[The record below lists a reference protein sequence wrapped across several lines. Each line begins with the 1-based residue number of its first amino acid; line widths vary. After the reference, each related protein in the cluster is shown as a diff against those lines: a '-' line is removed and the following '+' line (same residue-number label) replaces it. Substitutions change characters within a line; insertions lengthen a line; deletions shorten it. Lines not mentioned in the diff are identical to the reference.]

1 MIMDIDKKI
10 AEAMKSHDEV
20 ALRTY
25 RLIKT
30 EFVNATKNGI
40 VLDDATEIKLL
51 NKMITQHKDSI
62 LQYEAGNRT
71 DLAKNEVEE
80 LNLLQTLVP
89 AEPTDEEITACT
101 VKCINEFRKSNLVE
115 NEQLSMKHMK
125 QILSMVQLE
134 YPTANGKLVSS
145 ILKSKI

>member
-1 MIMDIDKKI
+1 MDINKKI
-10 AEAMKSHDEV
+10 AEAIKSHDEV

-30 EFVNATKNGI
+30 EFVNAVKNGI
-40 VLDDATEIKLL
+40 TIDNAVEIKLI
-51 NKMITQHKDSI
+51 NKMIAQHKDSI
-62 LQYEAGNRT
+62 AQYEAGNRA
-71 DLAKNEVEE
+71 DLASNEAEE
-80 LNLLQTLVP
+80 LKILQTLVP
-89 AEPTDEEITACT
+89 AEPTEEEITTCT
-101 VKCINEFRKSNLVE
+101 INCINEFRASHLAE

-134 YPTANGKLVSS
+134 YPTASGKLVSS

>member
-1 MIMDIDKKI
+1 MDIDKKI

-30 EFVNATKNGI
+30 EFVNVTKNGI
-40 VLDDATEIKLL
+40 TIDNAVEIKLI
-51 NKMITQHKDSI
+51 NKMIAQHKDSI
-62 LQYEAGNRT
+62 AQYKAGNRA
-71 DLAKNEVEE
+71 DLASNEAEE
-80 LNLLQTLVP
+80 LKILQTLVP
-89 AEPTDEEITACT
+89 AEPTEEEITACT
-101 VKCINEFRKSNLVE
+101 INCINEFRTSHLPE

>member
-1 MIMDIDKKI
+1 MDIDKKI

-40 VLDDATEIKLL
+40 VLDAATEIKLI
-51 NKMITQHKDSI
+51 NKMIAQHKDSI
-62 LQYEAGNRT
+62 SQYEAGNRA
-71 DLAKNEVEE
+71 DLANNEAEE
-80 LNLLQTLVP
+80 LKILQTLVP
-89 AEPTDEEITACT
+89 AEPTEEEITACT
-101 VKCINEFRKSNLVE
+101 INCINEFRTSHLPE

-134 YPTANGKLVSS
+134 YPTASGKLVSS
-145 ILKSKI
+145 ILKSRI

>member
-1 MIMDIDKKI
+1 MDIDKKI
-10 AEAMKSHDEV
+10 AEAMKSHDKV

-40 VLDDATEIKLL
+40 TIDNDVEIKLI
-51 NKMITQHKDSI
+51 NKMIAQHKDSI
-62 LQYEAGNRT
+62 AQYEAGNRA
-71 DLAKNEVEE
+71 DLASNEAEE
-80 LNLLQTLVP
+80 LKILQTLVP
-89 AEPTDEEITACT
+89 VEPTEEEITACT
-101 VKCINEFRKSNLVE
+101 INCINEFRASHLSE

-125 QILSMVQLE
+125 QILSMVQLK
-134 YPTANGKLVSS
+134 YPTASGKLVSS

>member
-1 MIMDIDKKI
+1 MDIDKKI

-30 EFVNATKNGI
+30 EFVNAIKNGTTI
-40 VLDDATEIKLL
+40 DNAVEIKLI
-51 NKMITQHKDSI
+51 NKMIAQHKDSI
-62 LQYEAGNRT
+62 AQYEAGNRT
-71 DLAKNEVEE
+71 DLANNEAEE
-80 LNLLQTLVP
+80 LKILQTLVP
-89 AEPTDEEITACT
+89 AEPTEEEITACT
-101 VKCINEFRKSNLVE
+101 INCINEFRTSYLPE

-134 YPTANGKLVSS
+134 YPTASGKLVSS
-145 ILKSKI
+145 ILKSRV

>member
-1 MIMDIDKKI
+1 MDIDKRI

-30 EFVNATKNGI
+30 EFVNAIKNGI
-40 VLDDATEIKLL
+40 TIDNATEAKLL
-51 NKMITQHKDSI
+51 TKMIAQHKDSI
-62 LQYEAGNRT
+62 TQYEAGNRA
-71 DLAKNEVEE
+71 DLAKNEAEE
-80 LNLLQTLVP
+80 LKILQTLVP
-89 AEPTDEEITACT
+89 AEPTEEEITACT
-101 VKCINEFRKSNLVE
+101 LNCINEFCAHTLPE

-134 YPTANGKLVSS
+134 YPTASGKLVSS

>member
-1 MIMDIDKKI
+1 MDIDKRI

-40 VLDDATEIKLL
+40 TIDNAMEAKLL
-51 NKMITQHKDSI
+51 TKMITQHKDSI
-62 LQYEAGNRT
+62 AQYEAGNRA
-71 DLAKNEVEE
+71 DLAKNEAEE
-80 LNLLQTLVP
+80 LKILQTLVP
-89 AEPTDEEITACT
+89 AEPTEEEITACT
-101 VKCINEFRKSNLVE
+101 LNCINEFRAYILPE
-115 NEQLSMKHMK
+115 NEKLSMKHMK

-134 YPTANGKLVSS
+134 YPTASGKLVSS

>member
-1 MIMDIDKKI
+1 MDIDKKI

-40 VLDDATEIKLL
+40 IIDNAVEIKLI
-51 NKMITQHKDSI
+51 NKMIAQHKDSI
-62 LQYEAGNRT
+62 AQYKAGNRA
-71 DLAKNEVEE
+71 DLASNEAEE
-80 LNLLQTLVP
+80 LKILQTLVP
-89 AEPTDEEITACT
+89 AEPTEEEITACT
-101 VKCINEFRKSNLVE
+101 INCINEFRTSHLPE

-134 YPTANGKLVSS
+134 YPTASGKLVSS
-145 ILKSKI
+145 ILKSRI

>member
-1 MIMDIDKKI
+1 MDIDKKI

-40 VLDDATEIKLL
+40 IIDNAVEIKLI
-51 NKMITQHKDSI
+51 NKMIAQHKDSI
-62 LQYEAGNRT
+62 AQYKAGNRA
-71 DLAKNEVEE
+71 DLASNEAEE
-80 LNLLQTLVP
+80 LKILQTLVP
-89 AEPTDEEITACT
+89 AEPTEEEITACT
-101 VKCINEFRKSNLVE
+101 INCINEFRTSHLPE

>member
-1 MIMDIDKKI
+1 MDIDKKI

-40 VLDDATEIKLL
+40 TIDNAVEIKLI
-51 NKMITQHKDSI
+51 NKMIAQHKDSI
-62 LQYEAGNRT
+62 AQYEAGNRA
-71 DLAKNEVEE
+71 DLASNEAEE
-80 LNLLQTLVP
+80 LKILQTLVP
-89 AEPTDEEITACT
+89 AEPTEEEITACT
-101 VKCINEFRKSNLVE
+101 INCINEFRASYLSE

-134 YPTANGKLVSS
+134 YPTASGKLVSS
-145 ILKSKI
+145 ILKNKI

>member
-1 MIMDIDKKI
+1 MDIDKKI

-30 EFVNATKNGI
+30 EFVNAIKNGI
-40 VLDDATEIKLL
+40 TINNAVEIKLI
-51 NKMITQHKDSI
+51 NKMIAQHKDSI
-62 LQYEAGNRT
+62 AQYEAGNRA
-71 DLAKNEVEE
+71 DLASNEAEE
-80 LNLLQTLVP
+80 LKILQTLVP
-89 AEPTDEEITACT
+89 AEPTEEEITVCT
-101 VKCINEFRKSNLVE
+101 INCINEFRASHLSE

-134 YPTANGKLVSS
+134 YPTASGKLVSS
-145 ILKSKI
+145 ILKNKI

>member
-1 MIMDIDKKI
+1 MDIDKKI
-10 AEAMKSHDEV
+10 AEAIKSHDEV

-40 VLDDATEIKLL
+40 VLDDAIEIKLI
-51 NKMITQHKDSI
+51 NKMIAQHKDSI
-62 LQYEAGNRT
+62 AQYKAGNRT
-71 DLAKNEVEE
+71 DLAKNEAEE

-101 VKCINEFRKSNLVE
+101 VKCINEFRKFNLAE

>member
-1 MIMDIDKKI
+1 MDIDKKI

-40 VLDDATEIKLL
+40 IIDNAVEIKLI
-51 NKMITQHKDSI
+51 NKMIAQHKDSI
-62 LQYEAGNRT
+62 AQYKAGNRA
-71 DLAKNEVEE
+71 DLASNEAEE
-80 LNLLQTLVP
+80 LKILQTLVP
-89 AEPTDEEITACT
+89 AEPTEEEITACT
-101 VKCINEFRKSNLVE
+101 INCINEFRTSHLPE

-125 QILSMVQLE
+125 QIISMVQLE
-134 YPTANGKLVSS
+134 YRTASGKLVSS
-145 ILKSKI
+145 ILKSRI

>member
-30 EFVNATKNGI
+30 EFVNAIKNGM
-40 VLDDATEIKLL
+40 VLDDATEIKLI
-51 NKMITQHKDSI
+51 NKMIAQYKDSI
-62 LQYEAGNRT
+62 SQYEAGNRT

-89 AEPTDEEITACT
+89 AEPTDEEIIACT
-101 VKCINEFRKSNLVE
+101 VKCINEFRASKLAE

-134 YPTANGKLVSS
+134 YPTASGKLVSS
-145 ILKSKI
+145 ILKSRI

>member
-1 MIMDIDKKI
+1 MNIDKKI

-30 EFVNATKNGI
+30 EFVNAVKNGI
-40 VLDDATEIKLL
+40 TIDNAVEIKLI
-51 NKMITQHKDSI
+51 NKMIAQHKDSI
-62 LQYEAGNRT
+62 AQYKDGNRV
-71 DLAKNEVEE
+71 DLANNEEEE
-80 LNLLQTLVP
+80 LKILQTLVP
-89 AEPTDEEITACT
+89 AEPTEEEITTCT
-101 VKCINEFRKSNLVE
+101 INCINEFRASHLAE

-134 YPTANGKLVSS
+134 YPTASGKLVSS
-145 ILKSKI
+145 ILKSRI

>member
-1 MIMDIDKKI
+1 MDINKKI

-30 EFVNATKNGI
+30 EFVNAAKNGI
-40 VLDDATEIKLL
+40 TIDNAAEIKLI
-51 NKMITQHKDSI
+51 NKMIAQHKDSI
-62 LQYEAGNRT
+62 AQYEAGNRA
-71 DLAKNEVEE
+71 DLASNESEE
-80 LNLLQTLVP
+80 LKILQTLVP
-89 AEPTDEEITACT
+89 AEPTEEEITTCT
-101 VKCINEFRKSNLVE
+101 INCINEFRVSHLAE

-134 YPTANGKLVSS
+134 YPTASGKLVSS

>member
-1 MIMDIDKKI
+1 MDIDKKI

-30 EFVNATKNGI
+30 KFVNATKNGI
-40 VLDDATEIKLL
+40 VLDDAAKLI

-62 LQYEAGNRT
+62 SQYEAGNRT
-71 DLAKNEVEE
+71 DLAKNEAEE

-89 AEPTDEEITACT
+89 AEPTD
-101 VKCINEFRKSNLVE
+101 
-115 NEQLSMKHMK
+115 
-125 QILSMVQLE
+125 
-134 YPTANGKLVSS
+134 
-145 ILKSKI
+145 

>member
-1 MIMDIDKKI
+1 MDIDKKI

-40 VLDDATEIKLL
+40 TIDNAVEIKLI
-51 NKMITQHKDSI
+51 NKMIAQHKDSI
-62 LQYEAGNRT
+62 TQYKAGNRA
-71 DLAKNEVEE
+71 DLANSEEEE
-80 LNLLQTLVP
+80 LKILQTLVP
-89 AEPTDEEITACT
+89 AEPTEEEITACT
-101 VKCINEFRKSNLVE
+101 INCINEFRASHLAE

-134 YPTANGKLVSS
+134 YPTASGKLVSS
-145 ILKSKI
+145 ILKSRI

>member
-1 MIMDIDKKI
+1 MDIDKKI

-30 EFVNATKNGI
+30 EFVNAVKNGI
-40 VLDDATEIKLL
+40 TIDNAVEIKLI
-51 NKMITQHKDSI
+51 NKMIAQHKDSI
-62 LQYEAGNRT
+62 AQYEAGNRT
-71 DLAKNEVEE
+71 DLANNESEE
-80 LNLLQTLVP
+80 LKILQSLVP
-89 AEPTDEEITACT
+89 AEPTEEEITART
-101 VKCINEFRKSNLVE
+101 INCINKFRTSHLSE

-145 ILKSKI
+145 ILKSRI

>member
-1 MIMDIDKKI
+1 MNIDKKI

-30 EFVNATKNGI
+30 EFVNAVKNGI
-40 VLDDATEIKLL
+40 TIDNAVEIKLI
-51 NKMITQHKDSI
+51 NKMIVQHKDSI
-62 LQYEAGNRT
+62 AQYEAGNRT
-71 DLAKNEVEE
+71 DLANNEAEE
-80 LNLLQTLVP
+80 LKILQTLVP
-89 AEPTDEEITACT
+89 AEPTEEEITACT
-101 VKCINEFRKSNLVE
+101 INCINEFRTSYLPE

-145 ILKSKI
+145 ILKSSI

>member
-1 MIMDIDKKI
+1 MDIDKKI

-30 EFVNATKNGI
+30 EFVNATKNDI
-40 VLDDATEIKLL
+40 VLDDATEIKLI
-51 NKMITQHKDSI
+51 NKMIAQHKDSI
-62 LQYEAGNRT
+62 AQYKAGNRA
-71 DLAKNEVEE
+71 DLASNEAEE
-80 LNLLQTLVP
+80 LKILQTLVP
-89 AEPTDEEITACT
+89 AEPTEEEITACT
-101 VKCINEFRKSNLVE
+101 INCINEFRTSHLPE

-134 YPTANGKLVSS
+134 YPTASGKLVSS
-145 ILKSKI
+145 ILKSRI

>member
-1 MIMDIDKKI
+1 MDINKKI

-40 VLDDATEIKLL
+40 TIDNAVEIKLI
-51 NKMITQHKDSI
+51 NKMIAQHKDSI
-62 LQYEAGNRT
+62 AQYEAGNRI
-71 DLAKNEVEE
+71 DLANNEAEE
-80 LNLLQTLVP
+80 LKILQTLVP
-89 AEPTDEEITACT
+89 AEPTEEEITACT
-101 VKCINEFRKSNLVE
+101 INCINEFRTSHLPE

-134 YPTANGKLVSS
+134 YPTASGKLVSS
-145 ILKSKI
+145 ILKSRI

>member
-1 MIMDIDKKI
+1 MDIDKKI

-40 VLDDATEIKLL
+40 TIDNAVEIKLI
-51 NKMITQHKDSI
+51 NKMIAQHKDSI
-62 LQYEAGNRT
+62 AQYEAGNRA
-71 DLAKNEVEE
+71 DLASNEAEE
-80 LNLLQTLVP
+80 LMILQTLVP
-89 AEPTDEEITACT
+89 AEPTEEEITACT
-101 VKCINEFRKSNLVE
+101 INCINEFCASHLSE

-134 YPTANGKLVSS
+134 YPTVSGKLVSS
-145 ILKSKI
+145 ILKSRI

>member
-1 MIMDIDKKI
+1 MDIDKKI

-30 EFVNATKNGI
+30 EFVNAIKNGI
-40 VLDDATEIKLL
+40 TINNAVEIKLI
-51 NKMITQHKDSI
+51 NKMIAQHKDSI
-62 LQYEAGNRT
+62 AQYEAGNRA
-71 DLAKNEVEE
+71 DLASNEAEE
-80 LNLLQTLVP
+80 LKILQTLVP
-89 AEPTDEEITACT
+89 AEPTEEEITVYT
-101 VKCINEFRKSNLVE
+101 INCINEFRASHLSE

-134 YPTANGKLVSS
+134 YPTASGKLVSS
-145 ILKSKI
+145 ILKNKI

>member
-1 MIMDIDKKI
+1 MDIDKKI

-30 EFVNATKNGI
+30 KFVITKNGI
-40 VLDDATEIKLL
+40 VLDDATKLI

-62 LQYEAGNRT
+62 AQYKAGNRT
-71 DLAKNEVEE
+71 DLAKNEAEE

-89 AEPTDEEITACT
+89 AESTDEEITACT
-101 VKCINEFRKSNLVE
+101 IKCINEFCKSNLAE

>member
-1 MIMDIDKKI
+1 MDIDKKI

-30 EFVNATKNGI
+30 DFVNAVKNSI
-40 VLDDATEIKLL
+40 TIDNAVEIKLI
-51 NKMITQHKDSI
+51 NKMIAQHKDSI
-62 LQYEAGNRT
+62 AQYEAGNRT
-71 DLAKNEVEE
+71 DLANNESEE
-80 LNLLQTLVP
+80 LKILQSLVP
-89 AEPTDEEITACT
+89 AEPTEKEITECT
-101 VKCINEFRKSNLVE
+101 INCINEFRTSHLAE

-134 YPTANGKLVSS
+134 YPTASGKLVSS
-145 ILKSKI
+145 ILKSRI

>member
-1 MIMDIDKKI
+1 MDIDKKI

-30 EFVNATKNGI
+30 EFVNAVKNGI
-40 VLDDATEIKLL
+40 TIDNAVKIKLI
-51 NKMITQHKDSI
+51 NKMIAQHKDSI
-62 LQYEAGNRT
+62 AQYEAGNRA
-71 DLAKNEVEE
+71 DLASNEAEE
-80 LNLLQTLVP
+80 LKILQTLVP
-89 AEPTDEEITACT
+89 AVPTEEDITKCT
-101 VKCINEFRKSNLVE
+101 INCINEFRASHLAE
-115 NEQLSMKHMK
+115 NKQLSMKHMK